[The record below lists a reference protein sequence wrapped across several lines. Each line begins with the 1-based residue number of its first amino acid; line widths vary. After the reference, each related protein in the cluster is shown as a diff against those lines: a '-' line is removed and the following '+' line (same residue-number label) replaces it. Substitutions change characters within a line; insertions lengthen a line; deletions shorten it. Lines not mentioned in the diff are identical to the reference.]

1 MMTKKKSKL
10 SPAPPAPK
18 GEDRGATYKQNVERV
33 PSLSKAV
40 SKAPRQNVKNAR
52 P

>member
-1 MMTKKKSKL
+1 MKSKKKL

-18 GEDRGATYKQNVERV
+18 GEDRGPTYKQVVERV

-40 SKAPRQNVKNAR
+40 SKAPRQSIPR
-52 P
+52 LRRG